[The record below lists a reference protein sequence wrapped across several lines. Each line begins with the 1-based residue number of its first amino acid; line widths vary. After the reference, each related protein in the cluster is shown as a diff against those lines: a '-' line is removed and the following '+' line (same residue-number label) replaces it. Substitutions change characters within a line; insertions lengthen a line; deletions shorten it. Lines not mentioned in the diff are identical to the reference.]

1 MWSLVNPPEPKSLI
15 LATQLMDYIFCI
27 MLQEKQ
33 ETQPLKVFWE
43 KDVFLK
49 IAALT
54 VARWNCTQNT
64 WKIPIKRFI
73 FSKAVIF

>member
-1 MWSLVNPPEPKSLI
+1 MQCRKNYFKTLLQQEAGAFGNNKEKKLQSSLI
-15 LATQLMDYIFCI
+15 IFCI

-33 ETQPLKVFWE
+33 EMQPLKVFSE

-54 VARWNCTQNT
+54 VAR
-64 WKIPIKRFI
+64 
-73 FSKAVIF
+73 

>member
-1 MWSLVNPPEPKSLI
+1 
-15 LATQLMDYIFCI
+15 

-33 ETQPLKVFWE
+33 EMQPLKVFWE
-43 KDVFLK
+43 KDVLLK

-54 VARWNCTQNT
+54 VARWNCPQNT

-73 FSKAVIF
+73 FFKAVSFYPDVWKNNKKLCMSEV

>member
-1 MWSLVNPPEPKSLI
+1 MQCRKNYFKTLLQQEGGAFGNNKEKKLQSSLI
-15 LATQLMDYIFCI
+15 IFCI

-33 ETQPLKVFWE
+33 EMQPLKVFWE

-54 VARWNCTQNT
+54 VAR
-64 WKIPIKRFI
+64 
-73 FSKAVIF
+73 

>member
-1 MWSLVNPPEPKSLI
+1 MQCRKNYFKTFLQQEAGAFGNNKEKKLQSSLI
-15 LATQLMDYIFCI
+15 IFCI

-33 ETQPLKVFWE
+33 EMQPLKVFWE

-54 VARWNCTQNT
+54 VAR
-64 WKIPIKRFI
+64 
-73 FSKAVIF
+73 